1 MVGDEI
7 EKVNKR
13 SVTYHHWTDALEAT
27 HEFPCT
33 ISVWRLTAAKA
44 RLVAHACTHTNT
56 GTGRAF
62 ALYSFGLYIIQFKW
76 GAQVPAPHVD
86 AYEPLMELTIIPLT
100 KGRRASVRFSA
111 LWC

>member
-1 MVGDEI
+1 MRAFVRVPIPIPSPDTWLVRVRICAPGRWRFASALDPFSFMVGDEI
-7 EKVNKR
+7 EKINKR

-56 GTGRAF
+56 GTARAH
-62 ALYSFGLYIIQFKW
+62 SHG
-76 GAQVPAPHVD
+76 
-86 AYEPLMELTIIPLT
+86 
-100 KGRRASVRFSA
+100 
-111 LWC
+111 